1 MPSGRSVRS
10 GTSSRDA
17 VHDSS
22 AGANCSPRFPI
33 AGCWRAVL
41 RSSAI
46 RRAGRCVW
54 PLRSLPACRS
64 KSSSPTAASAPA
76 PMARRPLRNRAA
88 KPPSRASGPAA
99 VVRGR
104 AICFRPSKRKRAMQG
119 KIAVEEHF
127 AIGATAAKSV
137 RFPDDAYWS
146 GIEGKLI
153 DLFDRRLVEMDAA
166 GIVCEVLS
174 LNANGVQE
182 IPDIAKAVALAREA
196 NDALAAAV
204 AKRPDR
210 FAALAALPMQD
221 PQAAAAELQR
231 CVREL
236 KFKGALVNGFS
247 QIGSADSAVYYDLP
261 QYRPFWAEAERLG
274 APFYLHPRYSLPSR
288 RQRYE
293 GHPWLIGSPWD
304 FAEETAIHSLR
315 LMGCGLFDDYPKL
328 QIVIGHLGERIPFD
342 LWRLDH
348 RLSKLPGRPAK
359 RTMAEYFRSN
369 FHITTSGNF
378 CTQSLIHAILTV
390 GADRVLFAVD
400 YPFEDHAQAASWFD
414 AVEIAEQDRIKIG
427 RDNAKALFGLD

>member
-1 MPSGRSVRS
+1 
-10 GTSSRDA
+10 
-17 VHDSS
+17 
-22 AGANCSPRFPI
+22 
-33 AGCWRAVL
+33 
-41 RSSAI
+41 
-46 RRAGRCVW
+46 
-54 PLRSLPACRS
+54 
-64 KSSSPTAASAPA
+64 
-76 PMARRPLRNRAA
+76 
-88 KPPSRASGPAA
+88 
-99 VVRGR
+99 
-104 AICFRPSKRKRAMQG
+104 MQG

-137 RFPDDAYWS
+137 RFPQDPYWS

-153 DLFDRRLVEMDAA
+153 DLFDRRLAEMDAA
-166 GIVCEVLS
+166 GIGCAVLS
-174 LNANGVQE
+174 LNANGIQE
-182 IPDIAKAVALAREA
+182 IPDAAEAAGLAREA

-210 FAALAALPMQD
+210 FAALAALSMQD

-231 CVREL
+231 CVRDL

-247 QIGSADSAVYYDLP
+247 QVGVTDSAVYYDLP
-261 QYRPFWAEAERLG
+261 QYRPFWAEVERLG
-274 APFYLHPRYSLPSR
+274 VPFYLHPRYSLPSR

-315 LMGCGLFDDYPKL
+315 LMGCGLFDAYPNL

-359 RTMAEYFRSN
+359 RTMAEYFRNN

>member
-1 MPSGRSVRS
+1 
-10 GTSSRDA
+10 
-17 VHDSS
+17 
-22 AGANCSPRFPI
+22 
-33 AGCWRAVL
+33 
-41 RSSAI
+41 
-46 RRAGRCVW
+46 
-54 PLRSLPACRS
+54 
-64 KSSSPTAASAPA
+64 
-76 PMARRPLRNRAA
+76 
-88 KPPSRASGPAA
+88 
-99 VVRGR
+99 
-104 AICFRPSKRKRAMQG
+104 MQG

-127 AIGATAAKSV
+127 AIGATASKSV
-137 RFPDDAYWS
+137 RFPNDPYWS

-153 DLFDRRLVEMDAA
+153 DLFDRRLAEMDAS
-166 GIVCEVLS
+166 GIGCEVLS
-174 LNANGVQE
+174 LNANGIQE
-182 IPDIAKAVALAREA
+182 IPEAAKAVALAREA
-196 NDALAAAV
+196 NDALAAVV

-231 CVREL
+231 SVRDL

-247 QIGSADSAVYYDLP
+247 QVGAADSAVYYDLP
-261 QYRPFWAEAERLG
+261 QYRPFWAEVERLG
-274 APFYLHPRYSLPSR
+274 VPFYLHPRYSLPSR

-315 LMGCGLFDDYPKL
+315 LMGCGLFDEYPKL
-328 QIVIGHLGERIPFD
+328 HIVIGHLGERIPFD

-359 RTMAEYFRSN
+359 RTMAEYFQQN

-400 YPFEDHAQAASWFD
+400 YPFEDHAQASSWFD

-427 RDNAKALFGLD
+427 RDNAKALFALR